1 MTHPFQGKAAATW
14 REAGLVPGQ
23 PPAGPGLTSSS
34 RAAQG
39 AGLRIVAGESRGLSF
54 SPGHGDVSPLLGPL
68 HPSEFAL
75 HLLCLPFI
83 LREAGCFC
91 AMCIILYV
99 SPDDYEHP
107 VTRDSQNV
115 VPRPAASVPLRNSI
129 ETQIHRPPNP
139 DLLNL
144 KLWRGTSNLF

>member
-1 MTHPFQGKAAATW
+1 MEAKTERKTNDPSLPGKGSGHVEGG
-14 REAGLVPGQ
+14 RPGA

-68 HPSEFAL
+68 QPSEFAL
-75 HLLCLPFI
+75 HLLRFPFI
-83 LREAGCFC
+83 LQEAGCFC
-91 AMCIILYV
+91 AMCISLFV

-107 VTRDSQNV
+107 VTRDSQNS
-115 VPRPAASVPLRNSI
+115 P
-129 ETQIHRPPNP
+129 
-139 DLLNL
+139 
-144 KLWRGTSNLF
+144 